1 MIHFC
6 KCVLTGS
13 CTSNAKYNGCSCALV
28 CCILVMCPAFG
39 QDRGTPPPIVL
50 CALRFSAWSQEGFAR
65 CYLQRF
71 SISCVTAISKDH
83 HHLGCVAFREQL
95 DVTCFRPLR
104 KGWEWLTKEARCP
117 TSNIQDLS
125 CEGRFGV
132 TRQEWPGAQSV
143 TCKCGYSR
151 ARLSRISKAFPSET
165 AVPKAPRGVVT
176 FLFPI
181 SSSCGVVDAVP
192 RR

>member
-1 MIHFC
+1 MRAYRQLYKQCQIQWLQLCAGLLH
-6 KCVLTGS
+6 S
-13 CTSNAKYNGCSCALV
+13 CDVPSIWPG
-28 CCILVMCPAFG
+28 PG
-39 QDRGTPPPIVL
+39 HPPPPIVL

-95 DVTCFRPLR
+95 DVKCFRPLR